1 MDLGLPVGAAY
12 LVRRVIADFAQ
23 QMLIH
28 ALVVQLDTH
37 SELMVLVRFVKIAVG
52 LVAH

>member
-1 MDLGLPVGAAY
+1 MDLELLVEAVY
-12 LVRRVIADFAQ
+12 LVHKVIVDFAQ